1 MEANH
6 KAHEAAIAKKNASFM
21 VQQKLMRESHEA
33 GLVAQ
38 KKREIAAIALH
49 KNEMAK
55 KRKEFEKRFKHVWS
69 TGPAGISKFFVTAP
83 TQH

>member
-38 KKREIAAIALH
+38 KKREIAAIAIH
-49 KNEMAK
+49 KNEMA
-55 KRKEFEKRFKHVWS
+55 
-69 TGPAGISKFFVTAP
+69 
-83 TQH
+83 